1 MIENKFLKDIKF
13 ALMSK
18 NVETANKLRSILSA
32 FNDCKSKTSKR
43 NDDVVAMEMCIAK
56 LTDDGNFEL
65 AEIAKNYVTADARK
79 ILVEKYADDIVNDI
93 KGIFNPEE
101 FMSLLVEKVS
111 EKCNLKL
118 S

>member
-1 MIENKFLKDIKF
+1 MIENKILKDIKF

-18 NVETANKLRSILSA
+18 NVETANKLRSVLST

-43 NDDVVAMEMCIAK
+43 NDDIVAMEMCIAE

-79 ILVEKYADDIVNDI
+79 ILVEKYADDILNDI
-93 KGIFNPEE
+93 KGIFNPED
-101 FMSLLVEKVS
+101 FMSLLTEKVS
-111 EKCNLKL
+111 EKWNIGI